1 MTIEDVLDDRE
12 PKARATLLTARGNI
26 DPVEALREPRQ
37 MLRRD
42 AWAVIDHGD
51 RVAAGLPP
59 KRGNVLRLN
68 AHLSAA
74 VAIFQRVLHEVLQ
87 DLKELVAV
95 APHDRRPGETS
106 DLEAEAHLAGERVE

>member
-1 MTIEDVLDDRE
+1 MTLEDVLDDRK
-12 PKARATLLTARGNI
+12 PKARATLLAARGNI

-42 AWAVIDHGD
+42 AGTIIDHCYC
-51 RVAAGLPP
+51 VAAGLPP
-59 KRGNVLRLN
+59 KRGNVLRLD

-87 DLKELVAV
+87 DLKRSEEHTSELQ
-95 APHDRRPGETS
+95 S
-106 DLEAEAHLAGERVE
+106 